1 MFRTISA
8 TATAW
13 LLLVTP
19 AVAQTVLTLEGT
31 IARARD
37 QAGPV
42 VVSRARIAESEAA
55 LVEATTRFRDNP
67 LIGGA
72 AGPRFGSESRFTDLD
87 FGVLQQFE
95 TGGQRQARIAAAR
108 AGIERQQAETLQS
121 ARTVVFEAASAFLAG
136 IAATERVRVA
146 EEADTVARELLRATE
161 RRYVL
166 GDIAAIDVNLARLD
180 AARSAATLVAARAD
194 LTAAVG
200 ALRALL
206 RIPVSEPLEL
216 RGSLELSAPPPVQVL
231 EANVVQRPEFAVLT
245 AEVREAEAQVQ
256 LGRALRRPDLGFNV
270 GYERDEGDSIVLGG
284 LTVTL
289 PAFQRGQGTL
299 ALGTARASRARLEA
313 DIARETA
320 IAELRVAHSEY
331 EQRAG
336 LAAALQRDTALSL
349 DDNESLARRS
359 YEAGEMNL
367 MDLLLIR
374 RDALDTRLTV
384 IDRRLDAARARL
396 SVDFAAG
403 VLQ

>member
-1 MFRTISA
+1 M
-8 TATAW
+8 
-13 LLLVTP
+13 
-19 AVAQTVLTLEGT
+19 
-31 IARARD
+31 
-37 QAGPV
+37 
-42 VVSRARIAESEAA
+42 VSRARIAESEAA
-55 LVEATTRFRDNP
+55 LIEATTRFRDNP

-72 AGPRFGSESRFTDLD
+72 AGPRFGSEGRFTELD
-87 FGVLQQFE
+87 FGVSQQFE
-95 TGGQRQARIAAAR
+95 TGGQRQARVAAAR

-121 ARTVVFEAASAFLAG
+121 ARTVVFEAASAFLMG

-166 GDIAAIDVNLARLD
+166 GDIAAIDVNLARIE

-194 LTAAVG
+194 LTVAAG
-200 ALRALL
+200 TLRTLL

-216 RGSLELSAPPPVQVL
+216 RGSMELSAPPPVQVL

-245 AEVREAEAQVQ
+245 AEVHEAEAQVQ

-270 GYERDEGDSIVLGG
+270 GYERDAGDSIVLGG
-284 LTVTL
+284 LIVTL
-289 PAFQRGQGTL
+289 PAFQRGQGPL

-374 RDALDTRLTV
+374 RDALGTRLTV
-384 IDRRLDAARARL
+384 IDRHLDAARARL

>member
-8 TATAW
+8 IAAGW
-13 LLLVTP
+13 LLLVAP
-19 AVAQTVLTLEGT
+19 AFAQTVLTLEAT

-55 LVEATTRFRDNP
+55 LVEATPRFRDNP

-72 AGPRFGSESRFTDLD
+72 GGPRFGSESRFTELD
-87 FGVLQQFE
+87 FGVSQQFE
-95 TGGQRQARIAAAR
+95 TGGQRQARITAAR
-108 AGIERQQAETLQS
+108 AGIERHQAETLQL
-121 ARTVVFEAASAFLAG
+121 ARTVVFEAASAFLGG
-136 IAATERVRVA
+136 IAATERLRVA

-166 GDIAAIDVNLARLD
+166 GDIAAINVNMARLD

-194 LTAAVG
+194 LTAAAG

-216 RGSLELSAPPPVQVL
+216 RGSLELAAPPPVEVL
-231 EANVVQRPEFAVLT
+231 EANVVQRPEFAALT
-245 AEVREAEAQVQ
+245 AEVRVAEAQVQ

-270 GYERDEGDSIVLGG
+270 VYERDAGDSIVLGG

-299 ALGTARASRARLEA
+299 ALGTARANRAHLEA

-320 IAELRVAHSEY
+320 IAELRAAHSEY

-349 DDNESLARRS
+349 DDNESLATRS

-367 MDLLLIR
+367 MDLLQIR
-374 RDALDTRLTV
+374 RDALGTRLTI
-384 IDRRLDAARARL
+384 IDRHLDAARARL

>member
-8 TATAW
+8 IAAGW
-13 LLLVTP
+13 LLLVAP
-19 AVAQTVLTLEGT
+19 AFAQTVLTLEAT

-55 LVEATTRFRDNP
+55 LVEATPRFRDNP

-72 AGPRFGSESRFTDLD
+72 GGPRFGSESRFTELD
-87 FGVLQQFE
+87 FGVSQQFE
-95 TGGQRQARIAAAR
+95 TGGQRQARITAAR
-108 AGIERQQAETLQS
+108 AGIERHQAETLQL
-121 ARTVVFEAASAFLAG
+121 ARTVVFEAASAFLGG
-136 IAATERVRVA
+136 IAATERLRVA

-166 GDIAAIDVNLARLD
+166 GDIAAINVNMARLD

-194 LTAAVG
+194 LTAAAG

-216 RGSLELSAPPPVQVL
+216 RGSLELAAPPPVEVL
-231 EANVVQRPEFAVLT
+231 EANVVQRPEFAALT
-245 AEVREAEAQVQ
+245 AEVRVAEAQVQ

-270 GYERDEGDSIVLGG
+270 VYERDAGDSIVLGG

-299 ALGTARASRARLEA
+299 ALGTARANRARLEA

-320 IAELRVAHSEY
+320 IAELRAAHSEY

-349 DDNESLARRS
+349 DDIVSLATRS

-367 MDLLLIR
+367 MDLLQIR
-374 RDALDTRLTV
+374 RDALGTRLTI
-384 IDRRLDAARARL
+384 IDRHLDAARARL

>member
-8 TATAW
+8 IAAGW
-13 LLLVTP
+13 LLFVAP
-19 AVAQTVLTLEGT
+19 AFAQTVLTLEAT

-42 VVSRARIAESEAA
+42 VVSRARTAESEAA

-72 AGPRFGSESRFTDLD
+72 AGPRFGSEGRFTELD
-87 FGVLQQFE
+87 FGVSQQFE
-95 TGGQRQARIAAAR
+95 TGGQRQARITAAR
-108 AGIERQQAETLQS
+108 AGIERQQAETLQL
-121 ARTVVFEAASAFLAG
+121 ARTVIFEAASAFLAG
-136 IAATERVRVA
+136 IAATERLRVA
-146 EEADTVARELLRATE
+146 EEADTVAREFLRATE

-194 LTAAVG
+194 LTAAAG

-216 RGSLELSAPPPVQVL
+216 RGSLELAAPPPVAVL
-231 EANVVQRPEFAVLT
+231 EANVVQRPEFAALT
-245 AEVREAEAQVQ
+245 AEVREAQAQVQ
-256 LGRALRRPDLGFNV
+256 LGRALRRPDLGLNV
-270 GYERDEGDSIVLGG
+270 GYERDAGDSIVLGG
-284 LTVTL
+284 LIVTL

-299 ALGTARASRARLEA
+299 ALGTARANRARLEA

-320 IAELRVAHSEY
+320 IAELRAAHSEY

-336 LAAALQRDTALSL
+336 LAAALQRDTALGL

-374 RDALDTRLTV
+374 RDALDTRRTV

>member
-8 TATAW
+8 IGAGW
-13 LLLVTP
+13 LLLVAP
-19 AVAQTVLTLEGT
+19 AFAQTVLTLEAT

-55 LVEATTRFRDNP
+55 LVEVTPRFRDNP
-67 LIGGA
+67 LIGGV
-72 AGPRFGSESRFTDLD
+72 AGPRFSSEGPSTELD
-87 FGVLQQFE
+87 FGLSQQFE
-95 TGGQRQARIAAAR
+95 TGGQRQARITAAR
-108 AGIERQQAETLQS
+108 AGIERQQAETLQL

-136 IAATERVRVA
+136 IAATERLRVA

-166 GDIAAIDVNLARLD
+166 GDIAAIDVNMARLD

-194 LTAAVG
+194 LTAAAG

-216 RGSLELSAPPPVQVL
+216 RGSLELPAPPPVEVL
-231 EANVVQRPEFAVLT
+231 EANVVQRPEFAALS

-270 GYERDEGDSIVLGG
+270 GYERDVGDSIVLGG
-284 LTVTL
+284 LVVTL

-299 ALGTARASRARLEA
+299 ALGTARANRARVEA

-320 IAELRVAHSEY
+320 IAELRAAHSEY

-349 DDNESLARRS
+349 DDNEGLATRS

-367 MDLLLIR
+367 MDLLQIR
-374 RDALDTRLTV
+374 RDALGTRLTI
-384 IDRRLDAARARL
+384 IDRHLDAARARL

>member
-1 MFRTISA
+1 MT
-8 TATAW
+8 
-13 LLLVTP
+13 
-19 AVAQTVLTLEGT
+19 
-31 IARARD
+31 
-37 QAGPV
+37 
-42 VVSRARIAESEAA
+42 
-55 LVEATTRFRDNP
+55 
-67 LIGGA
+67 
-72 AGPRFGSESRFTDLD
+72 
-87 FGVLQQFE
+87 
-95 TGGQRQARIAAAR
+95 AAR
-108 AGIERQQAETLQS
+108 AGIERQQAETLQV

-136 IAATERVRVA
+136 IAATERLRVA
-146 EEADTVARELLRATE
+146 EEANTVARELLRATE

-166 GDIAAIDVNLARLD
+166 GDIAAIDVNMARLD

-194 LTAAVG
+194 LTAAAG

-216 RGSLELSAPPPVQVL
+216 RGSLELATPPPVEVL
-231 EANVVQRPEFAVLT
+231 EANVVQRPEFAALT

-270 GYERDEGDSIVLGG
+270 GYERDVGDSIVLGG

-299 ALGTARASRARLEA
+299 ALGTARANRARLEA

-320 IAELRVAHSEY
+320 IAELRAAHSEY

-336 LAAALQRDTALSL
+336 LAAALQRDSALSL
-349 DDNESLARRS
+349 DDNESLATRS

-367 MDLLLIR
+367 MDLLQIR
-374 RDALDTRLTV
+374 RDALGTRLTI
-384 IDRRLDAARARL
+384 IDRHLDAARARL
-396 SVDFAAG
+396 AVDFAAG